1 MENQTDKK
9 PVKSVELSLSYMS
22 WSVKEIADEFKK
34 LQAMTDQKLSEIVSQ
49 LREINKSLSSKKK
62 EETPF

>member
-1 MENQTDKK
+1 MENQPDKK

-22 WSVKEIADEFKK
+22 WSVKEIAEEFKK
-34 LQAMTDQKLSEIVSQ
+34 LQMMTDQKLSEVVNQ
-49 LREINKSLSSKKK
+49 LREINKSLSLKKK